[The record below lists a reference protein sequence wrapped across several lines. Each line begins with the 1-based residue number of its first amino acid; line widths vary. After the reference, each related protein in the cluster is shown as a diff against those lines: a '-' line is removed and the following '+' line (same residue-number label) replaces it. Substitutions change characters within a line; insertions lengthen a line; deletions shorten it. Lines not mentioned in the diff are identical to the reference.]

1 MGGALE
7 NVVLSLEIAAGA
19 CWALE
24 NAVPSLEIAAR
35 ACSEPHVRSKSQ
47 LGPVPEPTRLGPL
60 AADMFLYVV
69 QLYSYTIHTHM
80 MPVVICLSH
89 AILEQTRIL
98 RIV

>member
-1 MGGALE
+1 MCWLQKGLQGVDGALE
-7 NVVLSLEIAAGA
+7 NAVASLEIAAGA

-47 LGPVPEPTRLGPL
+47 LRLVLEPTRLGPL

-69 QLYSYTIHTHM
+69 
-80 MPVVICLSH
+80 
-89 AILEQTRIL
+89 
-98 RIV
+98 